1 MSSSPPRLRRSPP
14 RKPLHERSDS
24 QNNEQARP
32 TLRIIG
38 DPEAHIYSSTPFP
51 THPSHILSPKLSR
64 NHVSPGGSGGSRVS
78 DMDPPTPNFE
88 HSVDASASSAEQNR
102 TLAPHAQDSKNEHSE
117 QNDTKGLWRPME
129 SYQPTQPG
137 ADDVSVDE
145 DSMLDVILERRGN
158 GQSTDDDASS
168 SEDIVALPPVPSAAS
183 TPGHAPA
190 TPDIKLPT
198 GPLPNDPNYSNRS
211 VSSAG
216 SSGTVVRTKVR
227 DRPTRASY
235 SAFPSPLR
243 PTSSKSNSSRG
254 SFSTPIKPKKVPEP
268 VSPVSPASPYSLGSL
283 SNQSNPDLNVLPL
296 SLHKRSQTQLSV
308 NAGPSIQ
315 YSTIRPPTAS
325 GSFAEISNVP
335 QRPPKAHD
343 QTPRWNPHLSTV
355 ESEGTDEM
363 LSAGPW
369 SPRYSGHPS
378 LSSHPPHE
386 SPSSAPISRFS
397 VPRNRSPQRDI
408 TNTSTIRVVEEES
421 DDRLLALPP
430 IPSSQGSSDPL
441 SVSRQSSKKSRKR
454 KSRPDLHHTRRSSKG
469 SFFANSIPTWARHY
483 YSRSRQHIP
492 TPRDT
497 SNESSEPNVDAP
509 TESSLPPQS
518 SAHSAAQSNAS
529 RPPTSS
535 SRPKTG
541 SSKKSRSPSIFRP
554 RNRPRGFGSHRRTRS
569 IPINRISPDEINV
582 VEVRGSQRPMRKPSS
597 VWSPHLW
604 HDRRGNRVRRS
615 VFMAPSLDEKAE
627 GRGLGKRNIQIWLF
641 AGGFIVPPGK
651 SFRPHLTQVP
661 SANAHDAD
669 RTTTAWFLASFLPLP
684 PRPLLNAKGKSSTAM
699 PMPRHEHHPSL
710 TRHSTTLPRGPLTPG
725 LQLPPDNQLRRATIY
740 DRYIGT
746 SGGKRVSRDME
757 KDLEAALAPVD
768 EARYENA
775 RWWRNL
781 NRVMCLLGVALV
793 ALVITLGVVGSE
805 YNRRH

>member
-38 DPEAHIYSSTPFP
+38 DPGAQIYSSTPFP
-51 THPSHILSPKLSR
+51 THPSHILPPKVSR
-64 NHVSPGGSGGSRVS
+64 SHVGPRWVGGSRVS
-78 DMDPPTPNFE
+78 DMDTPTPHFE
-88 HSVDASASSAEQNR
+88 QSIDASAPSAEQNR
-102 TLAPHAQDSKNEHSE
+102 TLASEAQDSKIEENEE
-117 QNDTKGLWRPME
+117 NDTKGLWRPIE
-129 SYQPTQPG
+129 SYQPTQPL
-137 ADDVSVDE
+137 ADDDSNDE
-145 DSMLDVILERRGN
+145 DSMLDVIPERRGN

-168 SEDIVALPPVPSAAS
+168 SDEIVALPPVPSPAS

-190 TPDIKLPT
+190 TPNIKHPI
-198 GPLPNDPNYSNRS
+198 GQHPIDPNYSNRS
-211 VSSAG
+211 ISSAG

-254 SFSTPIKPKKVPEP
+254 SFSAPIKPRKVPEP
-268 VSPVSPASPYSLGSL
+268 VSPISPTSPYSLGSV
-283 SNQSNPDLNVLPL
+283 SNQSNSDLNVLPL
-296 SLHKRSQTQLSV
+296 SIPKGSQTQLSLSPATNV
-308 NAGPSIQ
+308 Q
-315 YSTIRPPTAS
+315 YPTIRPPTAS

-343 QTPRWNPHLSTV
+343 QAPRWNPHLSTV

-369 SPRYSGHPS
+369 SPRFSGHPS

-386 SPSSAPISRFS
+386 SPSAAPISRFS
-397 VPRNRSPQRDI
+397 IHRSRSPRRDV

-421 DDRLLALPP
+421 EDRLLALPP
-430 IPSSQGSSDPL
+430 IPGSQGSSGPA
-441 SVSRQSSKKSRKR
+441 SVSRQSSRKSRKR
-454 KSRPDLHHTRRSSKG
+454 RSRPELGHTRRSSKG
-469 SFFANSIPTWARHY
+469 SFFANSIPLWARHY

-497 SNESSEPNVDAP
+497 SNESSEPGASALIEP
-509 TESSLPPQS
+509 SPQPQS
-518 SAHSAAQSNAS
+518 SAQSAAHSNDS
-529 RPPTSS
+529 PPPTGS

-554 RNRPRGFGSHRRTRS
+554 RNRPQGFGSHRRTRS
-569 IPINRISPDEINV
+569 IPISRIQPDEINV
-582 VEVRGSQRPMRKPSS
+582 VEVRGPRRPVRKPSS

-627 GRGLGKRNIQIWLF
+627 GGGFGRRNIQIWLF
-641 AGGFIVPPGK
+641 AGGFIVPPGMSH
-651 SFRPHLTQVP
+651 SFISCSL
-661 SANAHDAD
+661 
-669 RTTTAWFLASFLPLP
+669 LP
-684 PRPLLNAKGKSSTAM
+684 PKKIRSP
-699 PMPRHEHHPSL
+699 
-710 TRHSTTLPRGPLTPG
+710 
-725 LQLPPDNQLRRATIY
+725 
-740 DRYIGT
+740 
-746 SGGKRVSRDME
+746 
-757 KDLEAALAPVD
+757 
-768 EARYENA
+768 
-775 RWWRNL
+775 
-781 NRVMCLLGVALV
+781 
-793 ALVITLGVVGSE
+793 
-805 YNRRH
+805 